1 MTMNKTPYLLAAAA
15 LLACACCQKSPQ
27 ERLTKNDARINA
39 IIAQMTLE
47 EKVNMLHSK
56 TNMSSAGVE
65 RLGIADMH
73 YADGPF
79 GIREE
84 GVPNGFQSAG
94 WKLDSATYFPTGS
107 ALAATWSEELA
118 YKYGTGMGK
127 EARLRGKD
135 VILGPAVNIQRLP
148 VGGRTY
154 EYLSEDPVLSAA
166 LALEYTKGCQD
177 QGTAVCIKHFAVNN
191 QETNRGSVDA
201 QLDERTLREIYLKPF
216 ERAVIEG
223 GAMSVMP
230 AYNKVDGDYC
240 SENEHLLNEILR
252 GEWGFKGF
260 TVSDWGGTHSTMGAM
275 LHGLNVQMTGSNYLG
290 QPVIDSIAT
299 GALTEDLVD
308 EKVRQILRVR
318 YAIEAVPADVANT
331 VMTSQ
336 PECQNIALQVAEK
349 SIVLLKNDGI
359 LPIRSDVRKIAVIG
373 QNAVLKTQ
381 SGGMGAGVK
390 ALYEVTPLEGIRKR
404 AGDDIEVKYAPGYK
418 NFPGRRWGPAPAEPN
433 PLEASAIDEPADP
446 EFLADAVA
454 LAQEA
459 DLVIFF
465 GGTNKSIE
473 TEGSDRKDIKL
484 PCGQEELVQALYEA
498 NPNLVTVLISG
509 GPTDLQVLEKA
520 SPAIVQGWWN
530 GTEGG
535 TALAEV
541 LFGDIAPSGKLPFT
555 FPVKLEDSPAYA
567 LGNFPGSSAGGALF
581 SMVLPVSASSY
592 SEDERTSETPEL
604 QLHAFMQNLPE
615 QDLKPQE
622 NSRHIAIVD
631 DDIDIANYLKML
643 LSPSYRVSVYFDGAS
658 ALRGMAD
665 EAPDLVISDVVMPGM
680 DGYEL
685 CSRIKSD
692 LQLSHIPVVLV
703 TAKVAVESQVQG
715 LAKGA
720 DAYVTKPFQPA
731 YLLAL
736 VKSLLENREK
746 LRRQLGSVTTTED
759 IAPEALSPRDAA
771 FMKELY
777 ELMEKELANSDLDI
791 VRMTEMMKIS
801 RTKFYYKVK
810 GLTGE
815 NPSVFFKRYKLNR
828 AADLLREGKHNM
840 SEIAWMTGFNTL
852 SHFST
857 SFKKQFGVPPSEYIG

>member
-1 MTMNKTPYLLAAAA
+1 MKKTILILASAAVMAAA
-15 LLACACCQKSPQ
+15 CDGPVSPQ
-27 ERLTKNDARINA
+27 DKLTVNDKKIDE

-47 EKVNMLHSK
+47 EKVEMLHSK

-65 RLGIADMH
+65 RLGIADMN

-94 WKLDSATYFPTGS
+94 WTLDSATYFPTGS

-154 EYLSEDPVLSAA
+154 EYLSEDPILSAA
-166 LALEYTKGCQD
+166 LALEYTKGVQD

-216 ERAVIEG
+216 ERAIIEG

-230 AYNKVDGDYC
+230 AYNKVNGDYC

-290 QPVIDSIAT
+290 QPVIDSIKA
-299 GALTEDLVD
+299 GKLTEEMVD

-336 PECQNIALQVAEK
+336 PESQQIARQVAEK
-349 SIVLLKNDGI
+349 SIVLLKNEGNI
-359 LPIRSDVRKIAVIG
+359 LPISKDVKSILVVG

-390 ALYEVTPLEGIRKR
+390 ALYEVTPLEGIEKR
-404 AGDDIEVKYAPGYK
+404 AAELGISVDYAPGYK
-418 NFPGRRWGPAPAEPN
+418 TIAFRWGPAPAELD
-433 PLEASAIDEPADP
+433 PLEARSNDEPADP
-446 EFLADAVA
+446 FLVA
-454 LAQEA
+454 EACEAALNA

-473 TEGSDRKDIKL
+473 TEGSDRKNIDL
-484 PCGQEELVQALYEA
+484 PCGQNELVKALKQM
-498 NPNLVTVLISG
+498 NPNLITVLISG
-509 GPTDLQVLEKA
+509 GPTDLRELEPV

-555 FPVKLEDSPAYA
+555 FPKKLEDSPAFA
-567 LGNFPGSSAGGALF
+567 MGNFPDPNGAGGDLFSLMFRPDVLKMSPQERQKFLDSLPKPVSKYTERFYVGYRWFDTKNIEPMYAFGHGLSYVNFDYEDMKASAGKDAVKVTFQLENEGNMPADEVVQLY
-581 SMVLPVSASSY
+581 VS
-592 SEDERTSETPEL
+592 RPESKVEWPAKEL
-604 QLHAFMQNLPE
+604 KAFQ
-615 QDLKPQE
+615 
-622 NSRHIAIVD
+622 
-631 DDIDIANYLKML
+631 
-643 LSPSYRVSVYFDGAS
+643 RVSLNAGETKTVTLEIPMKD
-658 ALRGMAD
+658 LRYWNEETNAW
-665 EAPDLVISDVVMPGM
+665 DLEHG
-680 DGYEL
+680 
-685 CSRIKSD
+685 K
-692 LQLSHIPVVLV
+692 
-703 TAKVAVESQVQG
+703 
-715 LAKGA
+715 
-720 DAYVTKPFQPA
+720 
-731 YLLAL
+731 LLL
-736 VKSLLENREK
+736 
-746 LRRQLGSVTTTED
+746 QLGSASDDIRETAEVT
-759 IAPEALSPRDAA
+759 I
-771 FMKELY
+771 
-777 ELMEKELANSDLDI
+777 
-791 VRMTEMMKIS
+791 
-801 RTKFYYKVK
+801 
-810 GLTGE
+810 
-815 NPSVFFKRYKLNR
+815 
-828 AADLLREGKHNM
+828 
-840 SEIAWMTGFNTL
+840 
-852 SHFST
+852 
-857 SFKKQFGVPPSEYIG
+857 

>member
-1 MTMNKTPYLLAAAA
+1 MKKVLLLIASAAVMAT
-15 LLACACCQKSPQ
+15 ACCGPKSPQ
-27 ERLTKNDARINA
+27 DKLTVNDKKINA

-65 RLGIADMH
+65 RLGIADMN

-84 GVPNGFQSAG
+84 GQPNGFMSAG
-94 WKLDSATYFPTGS
+94 WTLDSATYFPTGS

-154 EYLSEDPVLSAA
+154 EYLSEDPILSAA

-177 QGTAVCIKHFAVNN
+177 EGTAVCIKHFAVNN

-216 ERAVIEG
+216 ERAIIEG

-230 AYNKVDGDYC
+230 AYNKVNGDYC

-336 PECQNIALQVAEK
+336 PECQEIARQVAEK
-349 SIVLLKNDGI
+349 SIVLLKNEGV
-359 LPIRSDVRKIAVIG
+359 LPICKDVKKIAVIG

-390 ALYEVTPLEGIRKR
+390 ALYEVTPLEGICKR
-404 AGDDIEVKYAPGYK
+404 AGEGVEVKYAPGYK
-418 NFPGRRWGPAPAEPN
+418 TIAFRWGPAPAKLE
-433 PLEASAIDEPADP
+433 PLEARSNDEPADP
-446 EFLADAVA
+446 ALVAEAVA
-454 LAQEA
+454 LAKDA

-473 TEGSDRKDIKL
+473 TEGSDRKNIDL
-484 PCGQEELVQALYEA
+484 PCGQNELVQALYAA
-498 NPNLVTVLISG
+498 NQNLVTVLISG
-509 GPTDLQVLEKA
+509 GPTDLRVLEPV

-555 FPVKLEDSPAYA
+555 FPKQLEDSPAYA
-567 LGNFPGSSAGGALF
+567 LGNFPDKTAGGDLF
-581 SMVLPVSASSY
+581 SLMYRPDVLKMSPAERQAFIDALPKPVSKYTERFYVGYRWFDTKEIAPMYAFGHGLSYVDFAYSDVNAKAGKDVVKVTVNVKNEGEMPADEVVQLYVSRPEAKVEWPVKELKAFQRVSLQAGETKTVTLNVPVKDLRYWDEGLNAWNLEHGKLQILVGSAS
-592 SEDERTSETPEL
+592 
-604 QLHAFMQNLPE
+604 
-615 QDLKPQE
+615 
-622 NSRHIAIVD
+622 
-631 DDIDIANYLKML
+631 DDI
-643 LSPSYRVSVYFDGAS
+643 R
-658 ALRGMAD
+658 
-665 EAPDLVISDVVMPGM
+665 
-680 DGYEL
+680 
-685 CSRIKSD
+685 
-692 LQLSHIPVVLV
+692 
-703 TAKVAVESQVQG
+703 
-715 LAKGA
+715 
-720 DAYVTKPFQPA
+720 
-731 YLLAL
+731 
-736 VKSLLENREK
+736 
-746 LRRQLGSVTTTED
+746 VTTDVT
-759 IAPEALSPRDAA
+759 I
-771 FMKELY
+771 
-777 ELMEKELANSDLDI
+777 
-791 VRMTEMMKIS
+791 
-801 RTKFYYKVK
+801 
-810 GLTGE
+810 
-815 NPSVFFKRYKLNR
+815 
-828 AADLLREGKHNM
+828 
-840 SEIAWMTGFNTL
+840 
-852 SHFST
+852 
-857 SFKKQFGVPPSEYIG
+857 

>member
-1 MTMNKTPYLLAAAA
+1 MKKFFYLLAAAA
-15 LLACACCQKSPQ
+15 VMAVACCQKSPQ
-27 ERLTKNDARINA
+27 ERLTANDAKIDK

-65 RLGIADMH
+65 RLGIADMN

-84 GVPNGFQSAG
+84 GQPNGFMSAG

-154 EYLSEDPVLSAA
+154 EYLSEDPILSAA

-191 QETNRGSVDA
+191 QETNRGSVNA
-201 QLDERTLREIYLKPF
+201 IIGERALREIYLKPF

-230 AYNKVDGDYC
+230 AYNKVNGEYC

-299 GALTEDLVD
+299 GALTEAMVD

-318 YAIEAVPADVANT
+318 YAIEPVPADVANT

-349 SIVLLKNDGI
+349 SIVLLKNDGV
-359 LPIRSDVRKIAVIG
+359 LPISKEVKTIAVIG

-390 ALYEVTPLEGIRKR
+390 ALYEVTPLEGIQKR
-404 AGDDIEVKYAPGYK
+404 AAQAGIEVDYAPGYK

-433 PLEASAIDEPADP
+433 PLEASAIDEPADL
-446 EFLADAVA
+446 FLMSEAVEA
-454 LAQEA
+454 AANA

-484 PCGQEELVQALYEA
+484 PCSQETLVKALRDV

-509 GPTDLQVLEKA
+509 GPTDLQELEPA

-567 LGNFPGSSAGGALF
+567 LGNFPGPNAGGDLF
-581 SMVLPVSASSY
+581 TLMFRPDVMKMSREERQKLIDSLPKPESHYTEESLVGYRWFDTKEVKPMYAFGHGLSYVEFEYGQPTVKADKDAVKVKFTIKNCGDMPADEVAQLYVHRLESKVEWPAKELKAFKRVSLGAGETKTVSLEIPVKDLRYWSEETNAWELEHGKIQILVGSAS
-592 SEDERTSETPEL
+592 
-604 QLHAFMQNLPE
+604 
-615 QDLKPQE
+615 
-622 NSRHIAIVD
+622 
-631 DDIDIANYLKML
+631 DDI
-643 LSPSYRVSVYFDGAS
+643 RQS
-658 ALRGMAD
+658 A
-665 EAPDLVISDVVMPGM
+665 E
-680 DGYEL
+680 
-685 CSRIKSD
+685 
-692 LQLSHIPVVLV
+692 
-703 TAKVAVESQVQG
+703 TA
-715 LAKGA
+715 
-720 DAYVTKPFQPA
+720 
-731 YLLAL
+731 
-736 VKSLLENREK
+736 
-746 LRRQLGSVTTTED
+746 
-759 IAPEALSPRDAA
+759 I
-771 FMKELY
+771 
-777 ELMEKELANSDLDI
+777 
-791 VRMTEMMKIS
+791 
-801 RTKFYYKVK
+801 
-810 GLTGE
+810 
-815 NPSVFFKRYKLNR
+815 
-828 AADLLREGKHNM
+828 
-840 SEIAWMTGFNTL
+840 
-852 SHFST
+852 
-857 SFKKQFGVPPSEYIG
+857 

>member
-1 MTMNKTPYLLAAAA
+1 MYKKLIYLAAAA
-15 LLACACCQKSPQ
+15 LLAACSGPRSPQ
-27 ERLTKNDARINA
+27 EKLTVNDKKIDA

-154 EYLSEDPVLSAA
+154 EYLSEDPILSAA
-166 LALEYTKGCQD
+166 LSLGYTKGVQD

-201 QLDERTLREIYLKPF
+201 QVDERTLREIYLKPF
-216 ERAVIEG
+216 ERAIVEG

-230 AYNKVDGDYC
+230 AYNKVNGDYC

-299 GALTEDLVD
+299 GALTEAMVD

-318 YAIEAVPADVANT
+318 YAIEAVPDDVANQ

-336 PECQNIALQVAEK
+336 PECQDIALQVAEK
-349 SIVLLKNDGI
+349 SVVLLKNQAGI
-359 LPIRSDVRKIAVIG
+359 LPLSKEVKKIAVIG

-390 ALYEVTPLEGIRKR
+390 ALYEVTPLEGIVKR
-404 AGDDIEVKYAPGYK
+404 AGSNVEVVYAPGYK
-418 NFPGRRWGPAPAEPN
+418 NFPGRRWGPPSATPN
-433 PLEASAIDEPADP
+433 PLEAQAIDEPADP
-446 EFLADAVA
+446 ALLAEAVA
-454 LAQEA
+454 LAKEA
-459 DLVIFF
+459 DVVLFF

-473 TEGSDRKDIKL
+473 TEGSDRTNIDL
-484 PCGQEELVQALYEA
+484 PVGQNEVVKALYKA
-498 NPNLVTVLISG
+498 NPNLVSILISG
-509 GPTDLQVLEKA
+509 GPTDLRELEPV

-535 TALAEV
+535 TALAKV

-555 FPVKLEDSPAYA
+555 FPAQLEDSPAFA
-567 LGNFPGSSAGGALF
+567 LGNFPDKNAGGDLF
-581 SMVLPVSASSY
+581 SLMYRQDVLQMSPAERQAFLDSLPKPVSKYTEGSLVGYRWFDTKNIKPMYAFGHGLSYVDFQYGALKATADKKGVKVTFDLSNNGRMEADEVVQLYVHRVDATVEWPYKELKAFQRVTLQPGETKTVTLEIPVNDLRYWNVEKNAWDLEHGNLEILVGSAS
-592 SEDERTSETPEL
+592 
-604 QLHAFMQNLPE
+604 
-615 QDLKPQE
+615 
-622 NSRHIAIVD
+622 
-631 DDIDIANYLKML
+631 DDIRQKA
-643 LSPSYRVSVYFDGAS
+643 G
-658 ALRGMAD
+658 
-665 EAPDLVISDVVMPGM
+665 
-680 DGYEL
+680 
-685 CSRIKSD
+685 
-692 LQLSHIPVVLV
+692 V
-703 TAKVAVESQVQG
+703 T
-715 LAKGA
+715 
-720 DAYVTKPFQPA
+720 
-731 YLLAL
+731 
-736 VKSLLENREK
+736 
-746 LRRQLGSVTTTED
+746 
-759 IAPEALSPRDAA
+759 I
-771 FMKELY
+771 
-777 ELMEKELANSDLDI
+777 
-791 VRMTEMMKIS
+791 
-801 RTKFYYKVK
+801 
-810 GLTGE
+810 
-815 NPSVFFKRYKLNR
+815 
-828 AADLLREGKHNM
+828 
-840 SEIAWMTGFNTL
+840 
-852 SHFST
+852 
-857 SFKKQFGVPPSEYIG
+857 

>member
-1 MTMNKTPYLLAAAA
+1 MKKAIVLFAGAALLLAAACGSP
-15 LLACACCQKSPQ
+15 LAPQ
-27 ERLTKNDARINA
+27 DRLTVNDARINA
-39 IIAQMTLE
+39 LIAQMTLE

-65 RLGIADMH
+65 RLGIADIN

-84 GVPNGFQSAG
+84 GQPNGFMSAG
-94 WKLDSATYFPTGS
+94 WTLDSATYFPTGS

-154 EYLSEDPVLSAA
+154 EYLSEDPILSAA
-166 LALEYTKGCQD
+166 LALEYTKGVQD

-216 ERAVIEG
+216 ERAIVEG

-230 AYNKVDGDYC
+230 AYNKVNGDYC

-252 GEWGFKGF
+252 GEWGFKGM

-299 GALTEDLVD
+299 GALTEDMVD

-318 YAIEAVPADVANT
+318 FAIEPVPADVANT
-331 VMTSQ
+331 TMTSQ
-336 PECQNIALQVAEK
+336 PECQEIALEVARK
-349 SIVLLKNDGI
+349 SIVLLKNGGV
-359 LPIRSDVRKIAVIG
+359 LPIAPEVKKIAVIG

-390 ALYEVTPLEGIRKR
+390 ALYEVTPLQGIQAK
-404 AGDDIEVKYAPGYK
+404 ADEKGIEVSYAPGYK

-433 PLEASAIDEPADP
+433 PLEAAAIDEPADP
-446 EFLADAVA
+446 QMLAEAVA
-454 LAQEA
+454 LAKDA

-484 PCGQEELVQALYEA
+484 PCGQEELVQALYAA
-498 NPNLVTVLISG
+498 NPQLVTVLISG
-509 GPTDLQVLEKA
+509 GPTDLQVLEPA

-541 LFGDIAPSGKLPFT
+541 LWGEIAPSGKLPFT
-555 FPVKLEDSPAYA
+555 FPKQLEDSPAFA
-567 LGNFPGSSAGGALF
+567 MGNFPDPNAGGDLFTLMFRPDVMKMSREERQKMIDALPK
-581 SMVLPVSASSY
+581 PVSKYTEGFYVGYRWFDTKEVKPMYAFGHGLSY
-592 SEDERTSETPEL
+592 VDF
-604 QLHAFMQNLPE
+604 AYD
-615 QDLKPQE
+615 DLKVKSGADGVKVTFSLKNEGSMPADEVVQLYVT
-622 NSRHIAIVD
+622 RVD
-631 DDIDIANYLKML
+631 SAVEWPVKELKAFGRVSLAAGESKKVTLNVPAKDLRYWDEAANAWALEHGKLKILVGSASDDI
-643 LSPSYRVSVYFDGAS
+643 R
-658 ALRGMAD
+658 
-665 EAPDLVISDVVMPGM
+665 
-680 DGYEL
+680 
-685 CSRIKSD
+685 
-692 LQLSHIPVVLV
+692 
-703 TAKVAVESQVQG
+703 
-715 LAKGA
+715 
-720 DAYVTKPFQPA
+720 
-731 YLLAL
+731 
-736 VKSLLENREK
+736 
-746 LRRQLGSVTTTED
+746 
-759 IAPEALSPRDAA
+759 
-771 FMKELY
+771 
-777 ELMEKELANSDLDI
+777 
-791 VRMTEMMKIS
+791 
-801 RTKFYYKVK
+801 
-810 GLTGE
+810 LTGE
-815 NPSVFFKRYKLNR
+815 
-828 AADLLREGKHNM
+828 A
-840 SEIAWMTGFNTL
+840 EI
-852 SHFST
+852 
-857 SFKKQFGVPPSEYIG
+857 

>member
-1 MTMNKTPYLLAAAA
+1 MYKKLIYLAVAA
-15 LLACACCQKSPQ
+15 LLAACSGPRSPQ
-27 ERLTKNDARINA
+27 EKLTVNDKKIDAV
-39 IIAQMTLE
+39 IAQMTLE

-154 EYLSEDPVLSAA
+154 EYLSEDPILSAA
-166 LALEYTKGCQD
+166 LSLGYTKGVQD

-201 QLDERTLREIYLKPF
+201 QVDERTLREIYLKPF
-216 ERAVIEG
+216 ERAVVEG

-230 AYNKVDGDYC
+230 AYNKVNGDYC

-299 GALTEDLVD
+299 GALTEAMVD

-318 YAIEAVPADVANT
+318 YAIEAVPDDVANT

-336 PECQNIALQVAEK
+336 PECQDIALQVAEK
-349 SIVLLKNDGI
+349 SVVLLKNQAGI
-359 LPIRSDVRKIAVIG
+359 LPLSKEVKKIAVIG

-390 ALYEVTPLEGIRKR
+390 ALYEVTPLEGIVKR
-404 AGDDIEVKYAPGYK
+404 AGSNVEVVYAPGYK
-418 NFPGRRWGPAPAEPN
+418 NFPGRRWGPPSATPN
-433 PLEASAIDEPADP
+433 PLEAAAIDEPADP
-446 EFLADAVA
+446 ALLSEAVA
-454 LAQEA
+454 LAKEA
-459 DLVIFF
+459 DVVLFF

-473 TEGSDRKDIKL
+473 TEGSDRTNIDL
-484 PCGQEELVQALYEA
+484 PVGQNEVVKALYEA
-498 NPNLVTVLISG
+498 NPNLVSILISG
-509 GPTDLQVLEKA
+509 GPTDLRQLEPV

-535 TALAEV
+535 TALAKV

-555 FPVKLEDSPAYA
+555 FPAQLEDSPAFA
-567 LGNFPGSSAGGALF
+567 MGNFPDKNAGGDLF
-581 SMVLPVSASSY
+581 SLMYRQDVLQMSPAERQAFLDSLPKPVSKYTEGSLVGYRWFDTKNVKPMYAFGHGLSYVDFQYGALKATADKKAVKVTFELGNNGKMEADEVVQLYVHRVDATVEWPYKELKAFQRVTLQPGETKTVTLEIPMNDLRYWNVEKNAWDLEHGNLEILVGSAS
-592 SEDERTSETPEL
+592 
-604 QLHAFMQNLPE
+604 
-615 QDLKPQE
+615 
-622 NSRHIAIVD
+622 
-631 DDIDIANYLKML
+631 DDIRQKA
-643 LSPSYRVSVYFDGAS
+643 G
-658 ALRGMAD
+658 
-665 EAPDLVISDVVMPGM
+665 
-680 DGYEL
+680 
-685 CSRIKSD
+685 
-692 LQLSHIPVVLV
+692 V
-703 TAKVAVESQVQG
+703 T
-715 LAKGA
+715 
-720 DAYVTKPFQPA
+720 
-731 YLLAL
+731 
-736 VKSLLENREK
+736 
-746 LRRQLGSVTTTED
+746 
-759 IAPEALSPRDAA
+759 I
-771 FMKELY
+771 
-777 ELMEKELANSDLDI
+777 
-791 VRMTEMMKIS
+791 
-801 RTKFYYKVK
+801 
-810 GLTGE
+810 
-815 NPSVFFKRYKLNR
+815 
-828 AADLLREGKHNM
+828 
-840 SEIAWMTGFNTL
+840 
-852 SHFST
+852 
-857 SFKKQFGVPPSEYIG
+857 

>member
-1 MTMNKTPYLLAAAA
+1 MAACGGP
-15 LLACACCQKSPQ
+15 LSPQ
-27 ERLTKNDARINA
+27 DKLTVNDKKINEL
-39 IIAQMTLE
+39 IGQMTLE

-65 RLGIADMH
+65 RLGIADMN

-84 GVPNGFQSAG
+84 GQPNGFMSAG
-94 WKLDSATYFPTGS
+94 WTLDSATYFPTGS

-154 EYLSEDPVLSAA
+154 EYLSEDPILSAA

-177 QGTAVCIKHFAVNN
+177 EGTAVCIKHFAVNN

-216 ERAVIEG
+216 ERAIVEG

-230 AYNKVDGDYC
+230 AYNKVNGDYC

-290 QPVIDSIAT
+290 QPVIDSIKA
-299 GALTEDLVD
+299 GKLTEEMVD

-318 YAIEAVPADVANT
+318 YAIEPVPADVANQ

-336 PECQNIALQVAEK
+336 PECQDIARQVAEK
-349 SIVLLKNDGI
+349 SIVLLKNEGKV
-359 LPIRSDVRKIAVIG
+359 LPIAKDVKSIAVIG

-390 ALYEVTPLEGIRKR
+390 ALYEVTPLQGIEKRAAREGI
-404 AGDDIEVKYAPGYK
+404 EVDYAPGYK
-418 NFPGRRWGPAPAEPN
+418 NFPGRRWGPAPATPN
-433 PLEASAIDEPADP
+433 PLEAAAIDEPADP
-446 EFLADAVA
+446 ALVAEAVA
-454 LAQEA
+454 LAKEA

-465 GGTNKSIE
+465 GGTNKNIE

-484 PCGQEELVQALYEA
+484 PCGQEELVQALYQV

-509 GPTDLQVLEKA
+509 GPTDLQVLEPV

-555 FPVKLEDSPAYA
+555 FPRKLEDSPAYA
-567 LGNFPGSSAGGALF
+567 LGNFPDKNAGGDLF
-581 SMVLPVSASSY
+581 SLLYRPDVLKMSREERQKLIDSMPKPVSKYTERFYVGYRWFDTKEIAPMYAFGHGLSYVDFAYGEPKATASKDAVKVTFTLKN
-592 SEDERTSETPEL
+592 EGAMAADEVVQLYVSRPEAQVEWPVKELKAFQRVSLGAGETKTVTLTVPVKDLRYWNEATGAWDLEHGQL
-604 QLHAFMQNLPE
+604 QILVGSA
-615 QDLKPQE
+615 
-622 NSRHIAIVD
+622 S
-631 DDIDIANYLKML
+631 DDI
-643 LSPSYRVSVYFDGAS
+643 RV
-658 ALRGMAD
+658 
-665 EAPDLVISDVVMPGM
+665 
-680 DGYEL
+680 
-685 CSRIKSD
+685 
-692 LQLSHIPVVLV
+692 
-703 TAKVAVESQVQG
+703 
-715 LAKGA
+715 
-720 DAYVTKPFQPA
+720 
-731 YLLAL
+731 
-736 VKSLLENREK
+736 
-746 LRRQLGSVTTTED
+746 
-759 IAPEALSPRDAA
+759 
-771 FMKELY
+771 
-777 ELMEKELANSDLDI
+777 
-791 VRMTEMMKIS
+791 
-801 RTKFYYKVK
+801 RTHV
-810 GLTGE
+810 
-815 NPSVFFKRYKLNR
+815 N
-828 AADLLREGKHNM
+828 
-840 SEIAWMTGFNTL
+840 I
-852 SHFST
+852 
-857 SFKKQFGVPPSEYIG
+857 

>member
-1 MTMNKTPYLLAAAA
+1 MKKTLLFIASAA
-15 LLACACCQKSPQ
+15 LLAQACGGSLSPQ
-27 ERLTKNDARINA
+27 DKLTVHDKEINA
-39 IIAQMTLE
+39 LIAQMTLE

-65 RLGIADMH
+65 RLGIADMN

-84 GVPNGFQSAG
+84 GQPNGFMSAG
-94 WKLDSATYFPTGS
+94 WTLDSATYFPTGS

-118 YKYGTGMGK
+118 YKYGSGMGK

-154 EYLSEDPVLSAA
+154 EYLSEDPILSAA
-166 LALEYTKGCQD
+166 LALRYTEGCQD
-177 QGTAVCIKHFAVNN
+177 EGTAVCIKHFAVNN

-216 ERAVIEG
+216 ERAIIEG

-230 AYNKVDGDYC
+230 AYNKVNGEYC

-299 GALTEDLVD
+299 GALTEEMVD

-336 PECQNIALQVAEK
+336 PECQDIARQVAEK
-349 SIVLLKNDGI
+349 SIVLLKNEGV
-359 LPIRSDVRKIAVIG
+359 LPIKADVRKIAVIG

-390 ALYEVTPLEGIRKR
+390 ALYEVTPLEGIHRR
-404 AGDDIEVKYAPGYK
+404 AGEGITVTYAPGYK
-418 NFPGRRWGPAPAEPN
+418 NFPGRRWGPAPTVKD

-446 EFLADAVA
+446 KLVAEAVA
-454 LAQEA
+454 LAKEA

-473 TEGSDRKDIKL
+473 TEGSDRKNIDL
-484 PCGQEELVQALYEA
+484 PCGQEELVKALYEA
-498 NPNLVTVLISG
+498 NRNLATVLISG
-509 GPTDLQVLEKA
+509 GPTDLRVLEPV

-555 FPVKLEDSPAYA
+555 FPAKLEDSPAYA
-567 LGNFPGSSAGGALF
+567 MGNFPDPNGAGGDLF
-581 SMVLPVSASSY
+581 TLMFRPDVLKMSPEERQKFIDSLPKPVSKYTERFYVGYRWFDTKDVKPMYAFGHGLSY
-592 SEDERTSETPEL
+592 VSFTYGPMSALAGKDAVKVSFSLTNEGAMPADEVVQLYVSRPEARVEWPVKEL
-604 QLHAFMQNLPE
+604 KAFQ
-615 QDLKPQE
+615 
-622 NSRHIAIVD
+622 
-631 DDIDIANYLKML
+631 
-643 LSPSYRVSVYFDGAS
+643 RVSLGA
-658 ALRGMAD
+658 G
-665 EAPDLVISDVVMPGM
+665 ET
-680 DGYEL
+680 
-685 CSRIKSD
+685 KT
-692 LQLSHIPVVLV
+692 V
-703 TAKVAVESQVQG
+703 TLTV
-715 LAKGA
+715 
-720 DAYVTKPFQPA
+720 P
-731 YLLAL
+731 
-736 VKSLLENREK
+736 
-746 LRRQLGSVTTTED
+746 
-759 IAPEALSPRDAA
+759 
-771 FMKELY
+771 MKELRY
-777 ELMEKELANSDLDI
+777 WNEATNAWDLEHGKLQLLVGSASDDI
-791 VRMTEMMKIS
+791 
-801 RTKFYYKVK
+801 RTTAEV
-810 GLTGE
+810 
-815 NPSVFFKRYKLNR
+815 
-828 AADLLREGKHNM
+828 A
-840 SEIAWMTGFNTL
+840 I
-852 SHFST
+852 
-857 SFKKQFGVPPSEYIG
+857 

>member
-1 MTMNKTPYLLAAAA
+1 MKKTILILASAAVLAAACGGP
-15 LLACACCQKSPQ
+15 LSPQ
-27 ERLTKNDARINA
+27 DKLTVNDKKINE

-65 RLGIADMH
+65 RLGIADMN

-94 WKLDSATYFPTGS
+94 WTLDSATYFPTGS

-154 EYLSEDPVLSAA
+154 EYLSEDPILSAA
-166 LALEYTKGCQD
+166 LALEYTKGVQD
-177 QGTAVCIKHFAVNN
+177 EGTAVCIKHFAVNN

-216 ERAVIEG
+216 ERAIIEG

-230 AYNKVDGDYC
+230 AYNKVNGDYC

-299 GALTEDLVD
+299 GALSEDLVD

-318 YAIEAVPADVANT
+318 YAIKPVPADVANT

-336 PECQNIALQVAEK
+336 PESQQIAREVAEK
-349 SIVLLKNDGI
+349 SIVLLKNEGSVLPLKKGI
-359 LPIRSDVRKIAVIG
+359 KTIAVIG

-390 ALYEVTPLEGIRKR
+390 ALYEITPLQGIETRAAKEGIQ
-404 AGDDIEVKYAPGYK
+404 VCYAPGYK
-418 NFPGRRWGPAPAEPN
+418 NFPGRRWGPAPATPN
-433 PLEASAIDEPADP
+433 PLEAAAIDEPADP
-446 EFLADAVA
+446 AMVAEACEAAAKADV
-454 LAQEA
+454 
-459 DLVIFF
+459 VIFF

-473 TEGSDRKDIKL
+473 TEGSDRQNIDL
-484 PCGQEELVQALYEA
+484 PCGQNELVKALKA
-498 NPNLVTVLISG
+498 VNPNLVTVLISG
-509 GPTDLQVLEKA
+509 GPTDLRELEPV

-555 FPVKLEDSPAYA
+555 FPAKLEDSPAYA
-567 LGNFPGSSAGGALF
+567 MGNFPDKNAGGDLF
-581 SMVLPVSASSY
+581 SLLYRPDVMKMSREERQKLIDSMPKPVSKYTERFYVGYRWFDTKNVKPMYAFGHGLSY
-592 SEDERTSETPEL
+592 VEFEYDDLKAVVGKDAVQVSFKLENEGVMPADEVVQLYVTRVDSKVEWPAKELKAFQRVSLRAGETKVVNLEIPLKELRYWNEATNAWDLEHGKL
-604 QLHAFMQNLPE
+604 QLLLGSA
-615 QDLKPQE
+615 
-622 NSRHIAIVD
+622 S
-631 DDIDIANYLKML
+631 DDIRETA
-643 LSPSYRVSVYFDGAS
+643 
-658 ALRGMAD
+658 
-665 EAPDLVISDVVMPGM
+665 E
-680 DGYEL
+680 
-685 CSRIKSD
+685 
-692 LQLSHIPVVLV
+692 V
-703 TAKVAVESQVQG
+703 T
-715 LAKGA
+715 
-720 DAYVTKPFQPA
+720 
-731 YLLAL
+731 
-736 VKSLLENREK
+736 
-746 LRRQLGSVTTTED
+746 
-759 IAPEALSPRDAA
+759 I
-771 FMKELY
+771 
-777 ELMEKELANSDLDI
+777 
-791 VRMTEMMKIS
+791 
-801 RTKFYYKVK
+801 
-810 GLTGE
+810 
-815 NPSVFFKRYKLNR
+815 
-828 AADLLREGKHNM
+828 
-840 SEIAWMTGFNTL
+840 
-852 SHFST
+852 
-857 SFKKQFGVPPSEYIG
+857 

>member
-1 MTMNKTPYLLAAAA
+1 MKRLSFLFAAALLLAAA
-15 LLACACCQKSPQ
+15 CRGPVSPQ
-27 ERLTKNDARINA
+27 DKLTANDAKIDA

-65 RLGIADMH
+65 RLGIADMN

-94 WKLDSATYFPTGS
+94 WTLDSATYFPTGS

-154 EYLSEDPVLSAA
+154 EYLSEDPILSAA

-216 ERAVIEG
+216 ERAIIEG

-230 AYNKVDGDYC
+230 AYNKVNGDYC

-318 YAIEAVPADVANT
+318 MAIEAVPEGVANT

-336 PECQNIALQVAEK
+336 PECQDIARQVAEK
-349 SIVLLKNDGI
+349 SIVLLKNEGI
-359 LPIRSDVRKIAVIG
+359 LPIAKEVKKIAVIG

-390 ALYEVTPLEGIRKR
+390 ALYEVTPLEGIQKR
-404 AGDDIEVKYAPGYK
+404 AGAGVEVSYAPGYK
-418 NFPGRRWGPAPAEPN
+418 NYARRFWGPPSDN
-433 PLEASAIDEPADP
+433 PLESQQLDEPADP
-446 EFLADAVA
+446 ALVAEAVA
-454 LAQEA
+454 LAKEA
-459 DLVIFF
+459 DIVLFF

-473 TEGSDRKDIKL
+473 TEGSDRTSIKL
-484 PCGQEELVQALYEA
+484 PCGQEELVAALYEA
-498 NPNLVTVLISG
+498 NPNLATVLISG
-509 GPTDLQVLEKA
+509 GPTDLQLLEPV

-555 FPVKLEDSPAYA
+555 FPMQLEDSPAYA
-567 LGNFPGSSAGGALF
+567 LGNFPDKNTGGDLFTLMYRPDVLAMTPEERQAFIDALPK
-581 SMVLPVSASSY
+581 PVSKYTEGSLVGYRWYDTKQVKPMYAFGHGLSYVTFAYDGISAKAGKDAVKVKLTVKNEGGMPADEVVQLYVHRMDSKVEWPAKELKAFQRVSLAAGESQTITLTVPVKELRYWNVDANAWELEHGKLQILVGSAS
-592 SEDERTSETPEL
+592 
-604 QLHAFMQNLPE
+604 
-615 QDLKPQE
+615 
-622 NSRHIAIVD
+622 
-631 DDIDIANYLKML
+631 DDI
-643 LSPSYRVSVYFDGAS
+643 
-658 ALRGMAD
+658 
-665 EAPDLVISDVVMPGM
+665 
-680 DGYEL
+680 
-685 CSRIKSD
+685 
-692 LQLSHIPVVLV
+692 
-703 TAKVAVESQVQG
+703 
-715 LAKGA
+715 
-720 DAYVTKPFQPA
+720 
-731 YLLAL
+731 
-736 VKSLLENREK
+736 
-746 LRRQLGSVTTTED
+746 RQTTE
-759 IAPEALSPRDAA
+759 
-771 FMKELY
+771 
-777 ELMEKELANSDLDI
+777 
-791 VRMTEMMKIS
+791 V
-801 RTKFYYKVK
+801 
-810 GLTGE
+810 
-815 NPSVFFKRYKLNR
+815 
-828 AADLLREGKHNM
+828 
-840 SEIAWMTGFNTL
+840 TL
-852 SHFST
+852 
-857 SFKKQFGVPPSEYIG
+857 

>member
-1 MTMNKTPYLLAAAA
+1 MKKAFILLASAAV
-15 LLACACCQKSPQ
+15 LASCCGPVSPQ
-27 ERLTKNDARINA
+27 DKLTVNDKKINA
-39 IIAQMTLE
+39 LIAQMTLE

-65 RLGIADMH
+65 RLGIADMN

-94 WKLDSATYFPTGS
+94 WTLDSATYFPTGS

-154 EYLSEDPVLSAA
+154 EYLSEDPILSAA

-177 QGTAVCIKHFAVNN
+177 EGTAVCIKHFAVNN

-216 ERAVIEG
+216 ERAIVEG

-230 AYNKVDGDYC
+230 AYNKVNGDYC

-318 YAIEAVPADVANT
+318 YAIEPVPADVANT

-336 PECQNIALQVAEK
+336 PESQEIAKQVAEK
-349 SIVLLKNDGI
+349 SIVLLKNEGI
-359 LPIRSDVRKIAVIG
+359 LPVAKDVKTIAVIG

-390 ALYEVTPLEGIRKR
+390 ALYEVTPLEGICKR
-404 AGDDIEVKYAPGYK
+404 AGDEVKVVYAPGYK
-418 NFPGRRWGPAPAEPN
+418 NFPGRRWGPAPAKAN
-433 PLEASAIDEPADP
+433 PLEAAAIDEPADP
-446 EFLADAVA
+446 KLVAEAVA
-454 LAQEA
+454 LAKEA

-484 PCGQEELVQALYEA
+484 PCGQEELIQALYAA
-498 NPNLVTVLISG
+498 NKNLATVLISG
-509 GPTDLQVLEKA
+509 GPTDLQVLEPN

-555 FPVKLEDSPAYA
+555 FPKQLEDSPAYA
-567 LGNFPGSSAGGALF
+567 MGNFPDKNAGGDLF
-581 SMVLPVSASSY
+581 TLMYRPDVMKMSREERQKLIDAMPKPVSKYTERFYVGYRWFDTKKVEPMYAFGHGLSYVTFAYGEATAVAGKDAVKVTFTVKNEGEMPADEVVQLYVSRPEATVEWPVKELKAFQRVTLAAGETKTVTLNVPVKDLRYWNEAKNAWDLEHGKLEVLVGSAS
-592 SEDERTSETPEL
+592 
-604 QLHAFMQNLPE
+604 
-615 QDLKPQE
+615 
-622 NSRHIAIVD
+622 
-631 DDIDIANYLKML
+631 DDI
-643 LSPSYRVSVYFDGAS
+643 RVKT
-658 ALRGMAD
+658 
-665 EAPDLVISDVVMPGM
+665 DVT
-680 DGYEL
+680 
-685 CSRIKSD
+685 I
-692 LQLSHIPVVLV
+692 
-703 TAKVAVESQVQG
+703 
-715 LAKGA
+715 
-720 DAYVTKPFQPA
+720 
-731 YLLAL
+731 
-736 VKSLLENREK
+736 
-746 LRRQLGSVTTTED
+746 
-759 IAPEALSPRDAA
+759 
-771 FMKELY
+771 
-777 ELMEKELANSDLDI
+777 
-791 VRMTEMMKIS
+791 
-801 RTKFYYKVK
+801 
-810 GLTGE
+810 
-815 NPSVFFKRYKLNR
+815 
-828 AADLLREGKHNM
+828 
-840 SEIAWMTGFNTL
+840 
-852 SHFST
+852 
-857 SFKKQFGVPPSEYIG
+857 

>member
-1 MTMNKTPYLLAAAA
+1 MKKVLLLLVPVLLAVSCGSA
-15 LLACACCQKSPQ
+15 QTPQ
-27 ERLTKNDARINA
+27 DKLTAHDKEIDK

-65 RLGIADMH
+65 RLGIADMN

-94 WKLDSATYFPTGS
+94 WTLDSATYFPTGS

-118 YKYGTGMGK
+118 YKYGSGMGK

-154 EYLSEDPVLSAA
+154 EYLSEDPILSAA

-177 QGTAVCIKHFAVNN
+177 EGTAVCIKHFAVNN

-216 ERAVIEG
+216 ERAIVEG

-230 AYNKVDGDYC
+230 AYNKVNGDYC

-318 YAIEAVPADVANT
+318 YAIEPVPADVANT

-336 PECQNIALQVAEK
+336 PECQDIALQVAQK
-349 SIVLLKNDGI
+349 SIVLLKNEGI
-359 LPIRSDVRKIAVIG
+359 LPVSKDVKKIAVIG

-390 ALYEVTPLEGIRKR
+390 ALYEVTPLEGICKR
-404 AGDDIEVKYAPGYK
+404 AGKDVEVTYAPGYK
-418 NFPGRRWGPAPAEPN
+418 TIAFRWGPAPAN
-433 PLEASAIDEPADP
+433 LDPLEARSNDEPADP
-446 EFLADAVA
+446 TLVAEAVA
-454 LAQEA
+454 LAKDA

-473 TEGSDRKDIKL
+473 TEGSDRKNIDL
-484 PCGQEELVQALYEA
+484 PCGQNELVKALYEA
-498 NPNLVTVLISG
+498 NQNLVTVLISG
-509 GPTDLQVLEKA
+509 GPTDLRFLEPV

-530 GTEGG
+530 GTESG

-555 FPVKLEDSPAYA
+555 FPARLEDSPAYA
-567 LGNFPGSSAGGALF
+567 MGNFPDPNGAGGDLF
-581 SMVLPVSASSY
+581 SLMFRPDVLKMSPEERQKFIDSLPKPVSKYTERFYVGYRWFDTQDVKPMYAFGHGLSY
-592 SEDERTSETPEL
+592 VEFEYEDLKAVVGKDAVQVSFKLENEGSMPADEVVQLYVHRIDSKVEWPAKELKAFQRVSLRAGETKVVNLEIPLKELRYWNEATNAWDLEHGKL
-604 QLHAFMQNLPE
+604 QLLLGSA
-615 QDLKPQE
+615 
-622 NSRHIAIVD
+622 S
-631 DDIDIANYLKML
+631 DDIRETA
-643 LSPSYRVSVYFDGAS
+643 
-658 ALRGMAD
+658 
-665 EAPDLVISDVVMPGM
+665 E
-680 DGYEL
+680 
-685 CSRIKSD
+685 
-692 LQLSHIPVVLV
+692 V
-703 TAKVAVESQVQG
+703 T
-715 LAKGA
+715 
-720 DAYVTKPFQPA
+720 
-731 YLLAL
+731 
-736 VKSLLENREK
+736 
-746 LRRQLGSVTTTED
+746 
-759 IAPEALSPRDAA
+759 I
-771 FMKELY
+771 
-777 ELMEKELANSDLDI
+777 
-791 VRMTEMMKIS
+791 
-801 RTKFYYKVK
+801 
-810 GLTGE
+810 
-815 NPSVFFKRYKLNR
+815 
-828 AADLLREGKHNM
+828 
-840 SEIAWMTGFNTL
+840 
-852 SHFST
+852 
-857 SFKKQFGVPPSEYIG
+857 

>member
-1 MTMNKTPYLLAAAA
+1 MKKTLFLFASALLLAWACSSPISLQDRLAA
-15 LLACACCQKSPQ
+15 
-27 ERLTKNDARINA
+27 NDAA
-39 IIAQMTLE
+39 IDALIAQMSLE

-84 GVPNGFQSAG
+84 GQPNGFMSAG
-94 WKLDSATYFPTGS
+94 WTLDSATYFPTGS

-118 YKYGTGMGK
+118 YRYGTGMGK

-154 EYLSEDPVLSAA
+154 EYLSEDPALSAA
-166 LALEYTKGCQD
+166 LALYYTKGVQD

-201 QLDERTLREIYLKPF
+201 QVDERTLREIYLKPF
-216 ERAVIEG
+216 ERAVVEG

-230 AYNKVDGDYC
+230 AYNKVNGDYC

-290 QPVIDSIAT
+290 QPVIDSIAA
-299 GALTEDLVD
+299 GVLTEAMVD

-318 YAIEAVPADVANT
+318 FAIEAVPDDVANT

-336 PECQNIALQVAEK
+336 PECQAIALDVARK
-349 SIVLLKNDGI
+349 SIVLLKNSEGI
-359 LPIRSDVRKIAVIG
+359 LPISADVHKIAVIG

-390 ALYEVTPLEGIRKR
+390 ALYEITPLDGIRKR
-404 AGDDIEVKYAPGYK
+404 AGADVEVVYAPGYK

-433 PLEASAIDEPADP
+433 PLEAAAIDEPADP
-446 EFLADAVA
+446 ELLAEAIA
-454 LAQEA
+454 LAKEA
-459 DLVIFF
+459 DLVIFV

-473 TEGSDRKDIKL
+473 TEGSDRKSIML
-484 PCGQEELVQALYEA
+484 PCGQEELVCALREA
-498 NPNLVTVLISG
+498 NPRLVSVLISG
-509 GPTDLQVLEKA
+509 GPTDLRVLEPA

-555 FPVKLEDSPAYA
+555 FPMQLEDSPAYA
-567 LGNFPGSSAGGALF
+567 MGNFPGNNTGADLF
-581 SMVLPVSASSY
+581 TIMFRPDVMAMSQEERQALIASLPKPVSEYTERFYVGYRWFDTKEVKPMYAFGHGLSY
-592 SEDERTSETPEL
+592 VNFAYSDMKVRSGKDAVKVTFTLRNEGSMPADEVVQLYVHRVDSAVEWPAKEL
-604 QLHAFMQNLPE
+604 KAFSRVS
-615 QDLKPQE
+615 LKAGE
-622 NSRHIAIVD
+622 SRKVTLEIPLKELRYWSVD
-631 DDIDIANYLKML
+631 DNAWTLEHGTLEL
-643 LSPSYRVSVYFDGAS
+643 L
-658 ALRGMAD
+658 
-665 EAPDLVISDVVMPGM
+665 
-680 DGYEL
+680 
-685 CSRIKSD
+685 
-692 LQLSHIPVVLV
+692 
-703 TAKVAVESQVQG
+703 
-715 LAKGA
+715 
-720 DAYVTKPFQPA
+720 
-731 YLLAL
+731 
-736 VKSLLENREK
+736 
-746 LRRQLGSVTTTED
+746 LGSASDD
-759 IAPEALSPRDAA
+759 IR
-771 FMKELY
+771 
-777 ELMEKELANSDLDI
+777 
-791 VRMTEMMKIS
+791 
-801 RTKFYYKVK
+801 
-810 GLTGE
+810 LTAQA
-815 NPSVFFKRYKLNR
+815 V
-828 AADLLREGKHNM
+828 
-840 SEIAWMTGFNTL
+840 I
-852 SHFST
+852 
-857 SFKKQFGVPPSEYIG
+857 

>member
-1 MTMNKTPYLLAAAA
+1 MKKTILLLAMAAVMAAA
-15 LLACACCQKSPQ
+15 CDGPVSPQ
-27 ERLTKNDARINA
+27 DKLTVNDKKINE

-47 EKVNMLHSK
+47 EKVEMLHSK

-65 RLGIADMH
+65 RLGIADMN

-94 WKLDSATYFPTGS
+94 WTLDSATYFPTGS

-154 EYLSEDPVLSAA
+154 EYLSEDPILSAA
-166 LALEYTKGCQD
+166 LALEYTKGVQD

-216 ERAVIEG
+216 ERAIIEG

-230 AYNKVDGDYC
+230 AYNKVNGDYC

-290 QPVIDSIAT
+290 QPVIDSIKA
-299 GALTEDLVD
+299 GKLTEEMVD

-318 YAIEAVPADVANT
+318 YTIEAVPADVANT

-336 PECQNIALQVAEK
+336 PESQQIAKQVAEK
-349 SIVLLKNDGI
+349 SIVLLKNEGI
-359 LPIRSDVRKIAVIG
+359 LPIKADVKKIAVIG

-390 ALYEVTPLEGIRKR
+390 ALYEVTPLEGICKR
-404 AGDDIEVKYAPGYK
+404 AGEGVEVTYAPGYK
-418 NFPGRRWGPAPAEPN
+418 TIAFRWGPAPADLD
-433 PLEASAIDEPADP
+433 PLEARSNDEPADP
-446 EFLADAVA
+446 ALVAEAVA
-454 LAQEA
+454 LAKDA
-459 DLVIFF
+459 DLVLFF

-473 TEGSDRKDIKL
+473 TEGSDRKNIKL
-484 PCGQEELVQALYEA
+484 PCGQEELIQALYEA
-498 NPNLVTVLISG
+498 NPNLATVLISG
-509 GPTDLQVLEKA
+509 GPTDLQVLEPA

-555 FPVKLEDSPAYA
+555 FPVKLEDSPAFA
-567 LGNFPGSSAGGALF
+567 LGNFPDPNGAGGDLFSLMFRPDVLKMSPEERQKFLDSLPKPVSKYTERFYVGYRWFDTKEIKPMYAFGHGLSYVEFAYDDLKASAGKDA
-581 SMVLPVSASSY
+581 VKVSF
-592 SEDERTSETPEL
+592 
-604 QLHAFMQNLPE
+604 QLKNEGEMP
-615 QDLKPQE
+615 
-622 NSRHIAIVD
+622 
-631 DDIDIANYLKML
+631 
-643 LSPSYRVSVYFDGAS
+643 
-658 ALRGMAD
+658 AD
-665 EAPDLVISDVVMPGM
+665 EVVQL
-680 DGYEL
+680 YV
-685 CSRIKSD
+685 SR
-692 LQLSHIPVVLV
+692 P
-703 TAKVAVESQVQG
+703 ESQVEWP
-715 LAKGA
+715 AKELKAFKRVSLNAGETKT
-720 DAYVTKPFQPA
+720 VTLEIPMKELRYWNEA
-731 YLLAL
+731 ANAWDLEHGKLLL
-736 VKSLLENREK
+736 
-746 LRRQLGSVTTTED
+746 QLGSASDDIRETTEVT
-759 IAPEALSPRDAA
+759 I
-771 FMKELY
+771 
-777 ELMEKELANSDLDI
+777 
-791 VRMTEMMKIS
+791 
-801 RTKFYYKVK
+801 
-810 GLTGE
+810 
-815 NPSVFFKRYKLNR
+815 
-828 AADLLREGKHNM
+828 
-840 SEIAWMTGFNTL
+840 
-852 SHFST
+852 
-857 SFKKQFGVPPSEYIG
+857 